1 MTLFIIANPHAGAHQ
16 ARQVVE
22 KIKSNYP
29 QLEQEIFYTATPD
42 DEKCQVRR
50 VLKSWTDDDRL
61 LILGGDGTLSKVLY
75 YLPEDIPFAYYPVGS
90 GNDFAKA
97 LSLPDLAT
105 TMANLLAGTSRE
117 LTIFVDSAGVLLNSL
132 DLGFSAWV
140 VNRAAH
146 SVVKQMLNRLHLG
159 KLTYILLAILSL
171 FKNPVASVQIKKIN
185 GVLLEIKDVYFFS
198 LANNTYFGGGIM
210 IWPSS
215 TVFDANLHLVYA
227 KGKNFWQRVLILLT
241 LVFKR
246 HQSSPYLKH
255 QVLVSGTS
263 LTFFD
268 GTLLSVDG
276 EIIQEHQISLT
287 AQKRKIYL

>member
-1 MTLFIIANPHAGAHQ
+1 MTLFIIANPNAGARQ
-16 ARQVVE
+16 ASQVVE

-50 VLKSWTDDDRL
+50 VLKSWTDEDYL

-75 YLPEDIPFAYYPVGS
+75 YLPETIPFAYYPVGS

-97 LSLPDLAT
+97 LRLPNLAE
-105 TMANLLAGTSRE
+105 TMDNILAESTRE
-117 LTIFVDSAGVLLNSL
+117 ITIFVDQAGVLLNSL

-210 IWPSS
+210 IWPSPARQS
-215 TVFDANLHLVYA
+215 LMQTC
-227 KGKNFWQRVLILLT
+227 T
-241 LVFKR
+241 LFM
-246 HQSSPYLKH
+246 LKEKIF
-255 QVLVSGTS
+255 G
-263 LTFFD
+263 
-268 GTLLSVDG
+268 SVW
-276 EIIQEHQISLT
+276 LFC
-287 AQKRKIYL
+287 

>member
-22 KIKSNYP
+22 KIKKDYP
-29 QLEQEIFYTATPD
+29 QLEQKVFYTSGPD
-42 DEKCQVRR
+42 DEKNQVKY
-50 VLKSWTDDDRL
+50 LLDAWTDDDRL
-61 LILGGDGTLSKVLY
+61 LILGGGGTLSKVLY

-140 VNRAAH
+140 VKQAAQ
-146 SVVKQMLNRLHLG
+146 SRIKSRLNQLGLG
-159 KLTYILLAILSL
+159 KLTYILIAILSL
-171 FKNPVASVQIKKIN
+171 FKSSLASVTLKKPSGELI
-185 GVLLEIKDVYFFS
+185 GLKDIYFFS
-198 LANNTYFGGGIM
+198 LANNTYFGGGVM
-210 IWPSS
+210 IWPTASVFSS
-215 TVFDANLHLVYA
+215 QLDLVYA
-227 KGKNFWQRVLILLT
+227 KGEHFWQRVLILLT

-287 AQKRKIYL
+287 AQKRRIYL